1 MIYSVVLIDDEP
13 HCTESLAIQLA
24 ATGLPVQVVGKFND
38 AKLAVSYLASHQV
51 DLVFLDVEMPA
62 MTGFEL
68 LEKVSSPEFDVI
80 FVTAYDQ
87 YAIKAFT
94 YSAINY
100 LLKPVDDE
108 ELGDTLQKWL
118 VRREKVVLPQQMQL
132 LKNYLAN
139 PAKPRTRV
147 AVPTSD
153 GLEFLE
159 ISDIIRCESESN
171 YTWLHLNEGA
181 PLLVCR
187 TLKEVEQVLQDSG
200 FIRIHHS
207 HLVNPQHIRK
217 FIRHDGGAIVMGD
230 GSQLPVSRT
239 RKDRLFELFT
249 YVQRL

>member
-1 MIYSVVLIDDEP
+1 
-13 HCTESLAIQLA
+13 
-24 ATGLPVQVVGKFND
+24 
-38 AKLAVSYLASHQV
+38 
-51 DLVFLDVEMPA
+51 MP
-62 MTGFEL
+62 
-68 LEKVSSPEFDVI
+68 I
-80 FVTAYDQ
+80 
-87 YAIKAFT
+87 
-94 YSAINY
+94 
-100 LLKPVDDE
+100 
-108 ELGDTLQKWL
+108 
-118 VRREKVVLPQQMQL
+118 
-132 LKNYLAN
+132 LAN

-171 YTWLHLNEGA
+171 YTWLHLNDGA